1 MIPLQRPIL
10 IGDTNNQMRQMKAWA
25 ETLATQLEMFLSAI
39 PEESLSEAVIIK
51 LNAQSEQSRNEIQQI
66 QNTLQSV
73 MSQQKEMTDAITEL
87 QGG

>member
-39 PEESLSEAVIIK
+39 PEESLSEAVMIK
-51 LNAQSEQSRNEIQQI
+51 LNAQSEQSRKDIQ
-66 QNTLQSV
+66 
-73 MSQQKEMTDAITEL
+73 EL
-87 QGG
+87 QTALQGVTSQLKEIMDAM

>member
-51 LNAQSEQSRNEIQQI
+51 LNAQSEQSRKDIQ
-66 QNTLQSV
+66 
-73 MSQQKEMTDAITEL
+73 EL
-87 QGG
+87 QTALQGVTSQLKEIMDAM